1 MVLQSHF
8 ICISNFTIITW
19 ISISSRWNVYNLMF
33 ILFQMITNSF
43 VFSAEKNY
51 SSLTLR
57 VFSNTLEWFKAQVL
71 ILLWLLRNVSTSKLV
86 IAGVSILF
94 SKLQCDFITSGKTI
108 TINGFTENRLFEWTP
123 PRLRYQY

>member
-1 MVLQSHF
+1 
-8 ICISNFTIITW
+8 
-19 ISISSRWNVYNLMF
+19 MF

-86 IAGVSILF
+86 IAGVSI
-94 SKLQCDFITSGKTI
+94 
-108 TINGFTENRLFEWTP
+108 
-123 PRLRYQY
+123 